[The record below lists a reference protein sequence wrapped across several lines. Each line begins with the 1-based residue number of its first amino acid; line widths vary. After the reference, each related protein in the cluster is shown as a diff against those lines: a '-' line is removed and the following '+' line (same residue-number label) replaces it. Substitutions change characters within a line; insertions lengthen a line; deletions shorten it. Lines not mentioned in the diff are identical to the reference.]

1 MDLAT
6 LIRGDK
12 FDSVNVVRLA
22 RKPTEREGLMRS
34 TVVAWTIA
42 LALSGCASSVAG
54 SVGRTSVETTRVA
67 TTTGTT
73 SVTMTSTVTP
83 GLVNLEFPIEHVWRV
98 LPVAYDSIG
107 IPIGKIDTL
116 SHVVGN
122 DGYKLRRKLGGVP
135 LTRYLDCGQAQGF
148 KSAETYEINLSV
160 LTQLKSAGTSRTT
173 AATVVQASAKPVN
186 FAGEF
191 SACSSTG
198 ELEKRVADVLS
209 RVVRQ

>member
-1 MDLAT
+1 MHSRAVLSAVT
-6 LIRGDK
+6 L
-12 FDSVNVVRLA
+12 V
-22 RKPTEREGLMRS
+22 
-34 TVVAWTIA
+34 
-42 LALSGCASSVAG
+42 ALSGCASSGTSSVA
-54 SVGRTSVETTRVA
+54 RTSVETTRVA

-73 SVTMTSTVTP
+73 SVTTTSTVTP
-83 GLVNLEFPIEHVWRV
+83 GLVTLAFPVDVVWRA
-98 LPVAYDSIG
+98 LPIAYDSIG

-116 SHVVGN
+116 SRVVGN

-160 LTQLKSAGTSRTT
+160 LTQLRPTGAGQTT

-186 FAGEF
+186 FAGEY

-198 ELEKRVADVLS
+198 ELEQRVADALS
-209 RVVRQ
+209 REVRK

>member
-1 MDLAT
+1 MHSSAVL
-6 LIRGDK
+6 
-12 FDSVNVVRLA
+12 SV
-22 RKPTEREGLMRS
+22 
-34 TVVAWTIA
+34 IA
-42 LALSGCASSVAG
+42 MAALLGCASASSSVAK
-54 SVGRTSVETTRVA
+54 TSVETTRVA
-67 TTTGTT
+67 TAAGTT

-83 GLVNLEFPIEHVWRV
+83 GLVTLEFPIEYVWRA

-107 IPIGKIDTL
+107 IPVGKLDTL
-116 SHVVGN
+116 SRVVGN

-160 LTQLKSAGTSRTT
+160 LTQLQPAGTGRTT

-186 FAGEF
+186 FAGEY
-191 SACSSTG
+191 STCSSTG

-209 RVVRQ
+209 RVVQK